1 MTRMGTSLSG
11 KNARK
16 TAGAVRRFT
25 RAFTLME
32 VNLSIFIM
40 AVGLLAMV
48 ALYPLAY
55 RENRQSQ
62 DDVKSAL
69 AADAVLNT
77 LTGALSSRN
86 IKWNDWESKVNQ
98 AVNRTGQSQNRGGW
112 MAYCDSS
119 GNGMTPKKKGAVNSL
134 AQDVFNTLTSAN
146 SRQKPSWPLQNDL
159 VCAIVAQWGRMPVL
173 DGGRMVMREDR
184 SRVALSVRI
193 ARRAG
198 ELFAQP
204 VYYTEIHFQ
213 GEQENCK
220 E

>member
-1 MTRMGTSLSG
+1 MGTCLTEKNG
-11 KNARK
+11 KRFV
-16 TAGAVRRFT
+16 GILRRRA

-32 VNLSIFIM
+32 VNLAIFIM

-86 IKWNDWESKVNQ
+86 IKWNDWESKVRQ
-98 AVNRTGQSQNRGGW
+98 AVNQTGMSQNRGGW
-112 MAYCDSS
+112 MAYCDSG
-119 GNGMTPKKKGAVNSL
+119 GNVFTPKKKGQINSL
-134 AQDVFNTLTSAN
+134 AKGVFDALVGANPNT
-146 SRQKPSWPLQNDL
+146 KPPWPLQNDL

-173 DGGRMVMREDR
+173 DGDRMVMREDH

-213 GEQENCK
+213 GDQEHCK